1 MQSREVMQIA
11 LVTIVQQQTGGNT
24 AEILDQVAANVR
36 GRFELRRLVRT
47 LTAQGRV
54 SRWVVTALPIG
65 LFLLIYAIN
74 PSYTSPLLHTTLGQV
89 LMVLSAGMTVLGSFA
104 ISKIVNIEI

>member
-1 MQSREVMQIA
+1 
-11 LVTIVQQQTGGNT
+11 VQQQTGGNT
-24 AEILDQVAANVR
+24 AEILDQVATNVR

-54 SRWVVTALPIG
+54 SRWIVTALPVV
-65 LFLLIYAIN
+65 LFLLIYIIN
-74 PSYTSPLLHTTLGQV
+74 PSYTSPLLHTTFGQV
-89 LMVLSAGMTVLGSFA
+89 LMVMSAGMTVLGSFA

>member
-1 MQSREVMQIA
+1 
-11 LVTIVQQQTGGNT
+11 
-24 AEILDQVAANVR
+24 
-36 GRFELRRLVRT
+36 
-47 LTAQGRV
+47 
-54 SRWVVTALPIG
+54 VTALPIG